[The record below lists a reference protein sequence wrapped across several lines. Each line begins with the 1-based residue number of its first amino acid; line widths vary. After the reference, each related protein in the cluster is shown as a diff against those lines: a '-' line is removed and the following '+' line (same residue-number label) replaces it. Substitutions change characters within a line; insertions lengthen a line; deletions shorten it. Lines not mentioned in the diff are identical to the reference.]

1 MISNSI
7 KCMTNTNYVET
18 LFFYKL
24 KTELKNFGLKNKKLK
39 YRDKW
44 NTLRELEVDFSYPE
58 KTELPQMGLF

>member
-1 MISNSI
+1 MIRFLELSI
-7 KCMTNTNYVET
+7 Y
-18 LFFYKL
+18 FA
-24 KTELKNFGLKNKKLK
+24 TELKNFGLKNKKLK